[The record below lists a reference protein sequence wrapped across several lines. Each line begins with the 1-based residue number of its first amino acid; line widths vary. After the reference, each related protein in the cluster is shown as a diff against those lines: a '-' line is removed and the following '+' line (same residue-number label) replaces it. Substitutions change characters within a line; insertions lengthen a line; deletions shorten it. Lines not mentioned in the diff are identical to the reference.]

1 MCNTETGEWIQTEQT
16 LDDSDAPAETL
27 AEPTKVST
35 SPVDKKKVDAVK
47 KALKDMQGK
56 KLQVRNSREKDDSES
71 KMPKK

>member
-16 LDDSDAPAETL
+16 LDSDAPAETL

-35 SPVDKKKVDAVK
+35 SRVDKKKVDAVK

-56 KLQVRNSREKDDSES
+56 KDDSES